1 MEEEDGDHAERL
13 PELGVVVKIGRS
25 GGVWRAGLRVVVLV
39 FVAVDEVGFLADA
52 DDAGVSTT

>member
-13 PELGVVVKIGRS
+13 PELGAVVETGLP
-25 GGVWRAGLRVVVLV
+25 GGVWRAVLREFVLV
-39 FVAVDEVGFLADA
+39 HVAVDEAGFLVDA